1 MEKNICHDCGK
12 KLEKGDEYVVYE
24 VVEKKFVKCKACHQK
39 DPKLKNFQKAEVYS
53 RVVGYIRPVEQ
64 WNKGKQAEFCDRKE
78 FKIAPGKTAKKS
90 AAKKRKK

>member
-12 KLEKGDEYVVYE
+12 KLEKGDEYVLYE
-24 VVEKKFVKCKACHQK
+24 IVEKKFVKCKACHQK
-39 DPKLKNFQKAEVYS
+39 DSKLKNFQKAEVYS

-78 FKIAPGKTAKKS
+78 FKITPAKAGKKS
-90 AAKKRKK
+90 VAKKRKK